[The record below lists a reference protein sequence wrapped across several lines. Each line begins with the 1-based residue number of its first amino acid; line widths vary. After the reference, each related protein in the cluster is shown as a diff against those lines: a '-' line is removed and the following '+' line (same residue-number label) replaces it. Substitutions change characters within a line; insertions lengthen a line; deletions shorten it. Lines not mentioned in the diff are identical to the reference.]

1 MRPSLAAERQA
12 EMLEALAECVAE
24 VGIERLT
31 VQAVADRSGWSR
43 GHVRHYL
50 GNKADQLSALVDL
63 YAERYASAL
72 ERSVA
77 EAPVGARRQAVHDE
91 LFGDAWQDAHPQDD
105 VVLDA
110 LTAYAAANPDSGIS
124 LTPMYRRILAAVRT
138 ALAECFDD
146 EQSAARAEITL
157 ALAYGLSSMIRLE
170 AFGRAACAAQAAEVL
185 GLRGAPAG
193 AVG

>member
-1 MRPSLAAERQA
+1 MRPSLATERQA

-50 GNKADQLSALVDL
+50 GNKADQLNALVDL
-63 YAERYASAL
+63 YAERYASTL
-72 ERSVA
+72 ERIVD

-91 LFGDAWQDAHPQDD
+91 LFGEAWQDAHPQDD

-124 LTPMYRRILAAVRT
+124 LTPMYRRIVVAIGI
-138 ALAECFDD
+138 ALTERFDED
-146 EQSAARAEITL
+146 ESTARAEVTL
-157 ALAYGLSSMIRLE
+157 ALAYGLSSMIRLG
-170 AFGRAACAAQAAEVL
+170 AFGRTAAAKHAADVL
-185 GLRGAPAG
+185 GLGDAPHG
-193 AVG
+193 